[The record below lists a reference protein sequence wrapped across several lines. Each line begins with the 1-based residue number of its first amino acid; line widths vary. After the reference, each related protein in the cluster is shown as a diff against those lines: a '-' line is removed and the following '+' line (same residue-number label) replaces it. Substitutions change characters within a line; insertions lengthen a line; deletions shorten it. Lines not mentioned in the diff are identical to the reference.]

1 MRQGVVHRCIAGV
14 EFGGGGGVAGEC
26 VDDKFQ
32 VLAWAP
38 DRGLHIA
45 SSSSSSSSHHFLLLE
60 NCDILVGFKAGNVKW
75 AYPHS
80 R

>member
-1 MRQGVVHRCIAGV
+1 MYCRGLNLDEAGVEYGCIAGV

-45 SSSSSSSSHHFLLLE
+45 SSSSSSSSPVSAFAIH
-60 NCDILVGFKAGNVKW
+60 DVLVRSFGFKT
-75 AYPHS
+75 
-80 R
+80 

>member
-1 MRQGVVHRCIAGV
+1 MNKPADKHYHQKICTNYQCKDYVRGKNVLQGV

-38 DRGLHIA
+38 DRGLHIT
-45 SSSSSSSSHHFLLLE
+45 SSSSSSPFSDFGKL
-60 NCDILVGFKAGNVKW
+60 
-75 AYPHS
+75 
-80 R
+80 